1 MSETLNEPDI
11 LLYTN
16 YRVYLKDFYAY
27 HKSKRPS
34 FSHRFFAA
42 KAGLASPN
50 YLKLVMDGT
59 RNLSAKSMP
68 RFITGLGLSGRRA
81 EFFENLV
88 RFNQAESLEDRN
100 HFYAKLSK
108 ARSRAGLTSLDEG
121 QFELFTNWR
130 HLVLREMV
138 GLKGFRRH
146 PHWISQRTRGTIT
159 PKEAEESLA
168 HLEKLGLVR
177 KLANGYRQVDVN
189 ISTQDEVRSLLV
201 KNYHRQMLNLAA
213 EAMERLPKHQRDISA
228 VTIPIRKS
236 DFGKVKEY
244 LQLMRKELLN
254 LAAETGTGETVV
266 QINLQLFPLTSL
278 DD

>member
-1 MSETLNEPDI
+1 MSDLPSEPDI

-16 YRVYLKDFYAY
+16 YRVYLKDFYAFR
-27 HKSKRPS
+27 KAKNPA

-42 KAGLASPN
+42 KAGLTSPN
-50 YLKLVMDGT
+50 YLKLVMDGQ
-59 RNLSAKSMP
+59 RNLSAKSMA
-68 RFITGLGLSGRRA
+68 RFVVGLGLSGRRA

-88 RFNQAESLEDRN
+88 QFNQADSLEDRN
-100 HFYAKLSK
+100 LHYSKLAK
-108 ARSRAGLTSLDEG
+108 ARTRAGLKSLDEG
-121 QFELFTNWR
+121 QFDLFTNWR

-138 GLKGFRRH
+138 GLKGFKRH
-146 PHWISQRTRGTIT
+146 PHWISQQMHGAIT
-159 PKEAEESLA
+159 PKEAEESLNQ
-168 HLEKLGLVR
+168 LERLGLVR
-177 KLANGYRQVDVN
+177 KTANGYRQVDVN

-201 KNYHRQMLNLAA
+201 KNYHRQMLQLAA
-213 EAMERLPKHQRDISA
+213 DALDRMPKQQRDISA
-228 VTIPIRKS
+228 VTIPIRKA

-254 LAAETGTGETVV
+254 LAAETDTGEAIV